1 MENDYIIENLLQFSG
16 ASRYQIYQ
24 AKRYGLRG
32 IISRFVSP
40 PSYGV
45 VEDLIEDVRKPFK
58 DKKLTKAQEK
68 MTADEIEKL
77 RGDEVREDAWNLIQ
91 RVPVVGK
98 VAFWWS
104 KSGRNRILK
113 QKLRELKDELDKNS
127 VSNKDIEKYEEYLE
141 EALSLDMITPT
152 LYKKRLLQ
160 LYKQ

>member
-1 MENDYIIENLLQFSG
+1 ML
-16 ASRYQIYQ
+16 
-24 AKRYGLRG
+24 
-32 IISRFVSP
+32 V
-40 PSYGV
+40 
-45 VEDLIEDVRKPFK
+45 
-58 DKKLTKAQEK
+58 
-68 MTADEIEKL
+68 
-77 RGDEVREDAWNLIQ
+77 IQ
-91 RVPVVGK
+91 RVPLVGK
-98 VAFWWS
+98 IAFWRS